1 MINEVKILFAGQGI
15 LPLQIMQNCQPCHA
29 ILFHSIQYAKDWD
42 DIPHTKF
49 HLGQLGAMCALI
61 NKISATIGIMA
72 GDVKRPALKDI
83 MNIDEMGQDYLKKNA
98 LALLKGD
105 DGLLKSLSQYI
116 SQQTTIR
123 WVAPNDILKKQRKK
137 GLWVGPKPTTDA
149 MGDGQIGLDLLQA
162 ISPFDIGQAV
172 LVQNGQII
180 GVEGKE
186 GTSAMLQRLPAYIQ
200 PHYPPILVKNI
211 KQGQSLALDLP
222 TIGMETI
229 RLAQELGCKTLFF
242 SHLGNIINEEEVY
255 NYCDNN
261 QFTIFLV

>member
-1 MINEVKILFAGQGI
+1 MISEVKIVFAGQGV

-29 ILFHSIQYAKDWD
+29 ILFHSLQYAKDWD

-61 NKISATIGIMA
+61 SKISATIGIMA

-83 MNIDEMGQDYLKKNA
+83 MNIDAMGQDYLKKNGMS
-98 LALLKGD
+98 LLKGD
-105 DGLLKSLSQYI
+105 DGLLQSLSQYI
-116 SQQTTIR
+116 SNQTGIR

-137 GLWVGPKPTTDA
+137 GLWVGKKPTSDA
-149 MGDGQIGLDLLQA
+149 MRDGQIGLDLLTA
-162 ISPFDIGQAV
+162 ISPFDIGQSV
-172 LVQNGQII
+172 LVQNGQIV

-186 GTSAMLQRLPAYIQ
+186 GTSALLKRLAPYIQ
-200 PHYPPILVKNI
+200 PGNPPVLVKNI
-211 KQGQSLALDLP
+211 KHGQSLALDLP

-229 RLAQELGCKTLFF
+229 QLAQELRVNCLFF

-261 QFTIFLV
+261 NFTIILV